1 MTKLLL
7 LVLSLG
13 LLTTASAQTDSTAKA
28 KADSI
33 TKATPVTTS
42 PLTYSP
48 SKQLTRTKK
57 DWSKVSLSNR
67 SNDHFMFQIGYNS
80 WSKVPD
86 SLKTKGIPRTV
97 NVYFMMDFPFKT
109 DPRFSIGAGL
119 GISTSGMYFDKNT
132 IDIAGTTTNL
142 TYRNVAN
149 TDHYKKYKLATSYLE
164 VPLEL
169 RYTLNPEE
177 NNKSLKFALGAKI
190 GTLVNAHIKAKNLQN
205 SAGSLLN
212 AYTLKQTSK
221 RYFNST
227 RLSGTARVG
236 LGVFSLFGSYQINTL
251 FKTAVAPDVHP
262 YTIGLTISGL

>member
-1 MTKLLL
+1 MKLLL
-7 LVLSLG
+7 LVLSFG
-13 LLTTASAQTDSTAKA
+13 LLTAASAQTDSTAAA
-28 KADSI
+28 K
-33 TKATPVTTS
+33 PVTTLPVATPPAKALKTS
-42 PLTYSP
+42 
-48 SKQLTRTKK
+48 KK

-97 NVYFMMDFPFKT
+97 NVYFMFDFPFKT
-109 DPRFSIGAGL
+109 DPRFSIGAGV

-132 IDIAGTTTNL
+132 IDIAGTTAKL
-142 TYRNVAN
+142 TYKNAAN

-164 VPLEL
+164 VPIEL
-169 RYTLNPEE
+169 RYALDPEN
-177 NNKSLKFALGAKI
+177 NNKSIKFALGAKV

-212 AYTLKQTSK
+212 AYTMKQTSK

-236 LGVFSLFGSYQINTL
+236 MGVFSLFGSYQINTL
-251 FKTAVAPDVHP
+251 LKTAVGPDIHP